1 MICKDGFRFWGSRC
15 LSDDPLFAF
24 ENYTRTAQVLA
35 DTIAEG
41 HMWAVDKPLNPSLA
55 RDIIEGIRAKLRSL
69 VNQGYLIGADCWLDE
84 SVNDKDSLKA
94 GKLTIDYDYTPVPP
108 LENLMLRQRI
118 TDRYRRFCQPC
129 QCIRGYMALPRKLKH
144 LNLFND
150 GNNWQGI
157 VESLTLPKFT
167 RKFEKYR
174 GGGMPGAVDVDM
186 GLDDGALDTEF
197 SIGGTELL
205 LFKQMGKATVDGI
218 QLRFTGS
225 VQRDD
230 TGEVQAIELV
240 VRGRHKEVD
249 SGEWKTGESSTT
261 KVSSTNSYA
270 KLTINGEVL
279 YEVDLVNMIEIVDG
293 VDLMEAHR
301 NALGL

>member
-1 MICKDGFRFWGSRC
+1 
-15 LSDDPLFAF
+15 
-24 ENYTRTAQVLA
+24 
-35 DTIAEG
+35 
-41 HMWAVDKPLNPSLA
+41 
-55 RDIIEGIRAKLRSL
+55 
-69 VNQGYLIGADCWLDE
+69 
-84 SVNDKDSLKA
+84 
-94 GKLTIDYDYTPVPP
+94 
-108 LENLMLRQRI
+108 
-118 TDRYRRFCQPC
+118 
-129 QCIRGYMALPRKLKH
+129 MALPRKLKH

-174 GGGMPGAVDVDM
+174 GGGMAGAVDVDM

-197 SIGGTELL
+197 SIGGMESLL
-205 LFKQMGKATVDGI
+205 YKQLAKTTADAI

-225 VQRDD
+225 IQRDD
-230 TGEVQAIELV
+230 TGEVQAVELV
-240 VRGRHKEVD
+240 VRGRHKEID
-249 SGEWKTGESSTT
+249 AGELKTGESNST

-279 YEVDLVNMIEIVDG
+279 YEVDTINMIEIVDG

-301 NALGL
+301 QAIGL